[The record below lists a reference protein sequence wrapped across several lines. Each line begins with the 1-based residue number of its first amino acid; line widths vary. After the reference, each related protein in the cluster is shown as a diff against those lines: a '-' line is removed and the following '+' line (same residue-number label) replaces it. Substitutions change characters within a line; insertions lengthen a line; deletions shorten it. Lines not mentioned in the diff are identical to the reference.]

1 MAKKKAVTLT
11 PEEKEQE
18 IRNLQ
23 AQLSSTASPIGDW
36 KVAKVYEYVLA
47 GLETPYDIQE
57 LHTERQAIR
66 DRINTLQTEL
76 EANAE

>member
-1 MAKKKAVTLT
+1 MAKKKAVILT

-36 KVAKVYEYVLA
+36 KVAKFYEYVLA
-47 GLETPYDIQE
+47 GLEAPYDIQE